1 MRRLQLRTKFLLS
14 MLLVTLS
21 LTFAS
26 LLIVRHSVNRQVYKQ
41 LDADLH
47 NSLSTFQHFHRQREA
62 SLRRSA
68 QLLVSL
74 PSLKALMTTR
84 DAATIQDGSASFRS
98 LSGSDLFVLADR
110 TATVVAL
117 HPASGRLSN
126 HAAQQYFTDALHE
139 AQSQWWFDGER
150 LFQVAIEPIYFGEPS
165 RHSLLGYL
173 AVGFE
178 VNDTVAR
185 EIGRLS
191 GSEVAFQVE
200 NAIPASTL
208 SDGQEA
214 ELAGQL
220 SVSSGEANVS
230 SPLQLGGERF
240 LGSSMILRAAGT
252 PKVALSVLKS
262 YDRATEFLSSL
273 NRLLVALGI
282 CAVLGGFGLVFVI
295 SDTFTRPLRE
305 LVGGVRALER
315 GDFHYPLA
323 AHCDDEVAEVTRA
336 FEKMRASL
344 QEAQRQLLTSER
356 LATIG
361 RMASSISHDL
371 RHPLTAVMANS
382 EFLSENN
389 LSAEDREHLY
399 SEIRS
404 AVGQMTD
411 LVDSLL
417 EFSRGRESLHSVNAR
432 LDYTIET
439 AVHALESRPEFQRVR
454 ITRSFSGEPEWSFD
468 PKKMERA
475 LYNLL
480 LNACEAAQPKNGEVK
495 ISARVKPDEVEILV
509 SDNGSGIPEGL
520 SDRLF
525 QPFVTAGK
533 ENGVGLGLTIVRKIV
548 ADHGGEV
555 RLQESSRQGTTF
567 RIWLPRNRGSFTD
580 SDQQLEAQPLAH
592 AGRDN
597 TAS

>member
-26 LLIVRHSVNRQVYKQ
+26 LLIVRNSVNRQVYRQ
-41 LDADLH
+41 LDEDLH
-47 NSLSTFQHFHRQREA
+47 NSLATFQQFHRQREA
-62 SLRRSA
+62 SLGRSA

-84 DAATIQDGSASFRS
+84 DGATIQDGSADFRT
-98 LSGSDLFVLADR
+98 LSGSDLLVLADR
-110 TATVVAL
+110 SGKVVAL
-117 HPASGRLSN
+117 HTGSGHLSQEG
-126 HAAQQYFTDALHE
+126 AQQYFTRSLQQT
-139 AQSQWWFDGER
+139 QSQWWFDGER
-150 LFQVAIEPIYFGEPS
+150 LFRVAVEPIYFGAPE
-165 RHSLLGYL
+165 RNTMLGYL

-178 VNDTVAR
+178 VSDAVAA
-185 EIGRLS
+185 EVGRLS
-191 GSEVAFQVE
+191 GSQVAFQVE
-200 NAIPASTL
+200 NVIAASTL
-208 SDGQEA
+208 SSAQKA
-214 ELAGQL
+214 ELAGRL
-220 SVSSGEANVS
+220 APVSDESSVND
-230 SPLQLGGERF
+230 LQLGGERF
-240 LGSSMILRAAGT
+240 LASTVTLGPAAVPRVG
-252 PKVALSVLKS
+252 LSVLKS
-262 YDRATEFLSSL
+262 YDRATGFVASL
-273 NRLLVALGI
+273 NRLLVALGV

-315 GDFHYPLA
+315 GDFQYPLA

-336 FEKMRASL
+336 FEKMRGSL
-344 QEAQRQLLTSER
+344 QAAQRQLLTSER

-382 EFLSENN
+382 EFLSESN
-389 LSAEDREHLY
+389 LSGEDREHLY
-399 SEIRS
+399 SEIRT

-417 EFSRGRESLHSVNAR
+417 EFSRGRESLHPVNAR
-432 LDYTIET
+432 LDHTIEA
-439 AVHALESRPEFQRVR
+439 AVHALASRPEFQRVH
-454 ITRSFSGEPEWSFD
+454 ISRSFSGEAEWCFD

-480 LNACEAAQPKNGEVK
+480 LNACEAARPLAGEVK
-495 ISARVKPDEVEILV
+495 IDARAEAEGVEINV
-509 SDNGSGIPEGL
+509 ADNGGGIPE
-520 SDRLF
+520 SVREKLF

-533 ENGVGLGLTIVRKIV
+533 ENGVGLGLTIVRKII

-555 RLQESSRQGTTF
+555 SLEATSPRGTLFRL
-567 RIWLPRNRGSFTD
+567 WLPRTNGLFME
-580 SDQQLEAQPLAH
+580 SDHQLEAQHLAP
-592 AGRDN
+592 AGRMN
-597 TAS
+597 SAS